1 MVFMTTRQFA
11 LKSNSIVMACPRC
24 GNNTEFTACSVPVVE
39 DCCEVFVICKCSFD
53 PTEQNT
59 DHRFEDVMGR
69 LDDDNLMMALSCWNN
84 APAEEATVTR
94 VGAGR
99 APGLLG
105 QKKFH
110 M

>member
-1 MVFMTTRQFA
+1 MTTRQFA
-11 LKSNSIVMACPRC
+11 LKSNSIVVMACPRC

-99 APGLLG
+99 APCC
-105 QKKFH
+105 
-110 M
+110 